1 MKKKEKR
8 LLGRLNVQEET
19 IREKL
24 VNAII
29 SHSQDEYEYT
39 SDLID
44 LAKNSDEELID
55 KLIYLLDWYQN
66 NYHN

>member
-1 MKKKEKR
+1 MKKKGKI

-29 SHSQDEYEYT
+29 SHSQDEYEYS
-39 SDLID
+39 SDLIN

-66 NYHN
+66 SYQN

>member
-1 MKKKEKR
+1 MKKKEKI

-24 VNAII
+24 VNAIV

-55 KLIYLLDWYQN
+55 KLIYLLDWYHN